1 MSKGRVAPSIPY
13 KPFLLAELRDPAIAA
28 DDLNAAAA
36 DNHPDIFLL
45 ALRDLVDAYG
55 GIGVIA
61 KRAKLNRQQLY
72 KTLSWRGNPE
82 FRTLRAILDAA
93 GFALTV
99 IPKEK
104 RQRTNAQPQTARIQ
118 KAGAR
123 LVAKPAVAQRR
134 RSPEPGVARQT

>member
-13 KPFLLAELRDPAIAA
+13 KPFLLAELRDPANAA
-28 DDLNAAAA
+28 DYLTEAAA
-36 DNHPDIFLL
+36 DSHPDIFLL

-55 GIGVIA
+55 GIGAVA

-72 KTLSWRGNPE
+72 KTLSWGGNPE
-82 FRTLRAILDAA
+82 FRTLRKILDAA

-104 RQRTNAQPQTARIQ
+104 LKVRKSRPKAVRNQ
-118 KAGAR
+118 KTGAR
-123 LVAKPAVAQRR
+123 SAGKPANAIQAQ
-134 RSPEPGVARQT
+134 

>member
-13 KPFLLAELRDPAIAA
+13 RPFLLAELRDPANAADHLNGAAA
-28 DDLNAAAA
+28 DD
-36 DNHPDIFLL
+36 HPDIFLL

-72 KTLSWRGNPE
+72 KTLSWGGNPE
-82 FRTLRAILDAA
+82 FRTLSAILDAA

-99 IPKEK
+99 VPKEK
-104 RQRTNAQPQTARIQ
+104 RQRAKAQPQAVRVQ
-118 KAGAR
+118 KAGVR
-123 LVAKPAVAQRR
+123 LAAKPAVARRR
-134 RSPEPGVARQT
+134 RSPEPGVLRQA

>member
-13 KPFLLAELRDPAIAA
+13 KPFLLAELRDPANAA
-28 DDLNAAAA
+28 DYLTEAAA
-36 DNHPDIFLL
+36 DSHPDIFLL

-55 GIGVIA
+55 GIGAVA

-72 KTLSWRGNPE
+72 KTLSWKGNPE

-104 RQRTNAQPQTARIQ
+104 LKVRKSRPKAVRNQ
-118 KAGAR
+118 KTGAR
-123 LVAKPAVAQRR
+123 SAGKPANAIQAQ
-134 RSPEPGVARQT
+134 